1 MSSCSCSR
9 LRSPRL
15 VKYDD
20 LESLR
25 EQEKKVYGINNHI
38 KPFSPRHWIP
48 KTGVG
53 PRSPV
58 RYRRLP

>member
-1 MSSCSCSR
+1 MNSCGCSR
-9 LRSPRL
+9 LRSPRM
-15 VKYDD
+15 VKYDGLD
-20 LESLR
+20 SLR
-25 EQEKKVYGINNHI
+25 EQEKKVYGIHD
-38 KPFSPRHWIP
+38 KPFSPRHWRP